1 MVLSLRKE
9 FGSDLGIRELWMATE
24 SQESQDIPDHR
35 NIRKRTRTPLDN
47 FNAEYFQWKQNE
59 GNNVKDF
66 LQVMNY

>member
-9 FGSDLGIRELWMATE
+9 FGSDLGIGELWMATE

-35 NIRKRTRTPLDN
+35 TIKKRIRTPLDN
-47 FNAEYFQWKQNE
+47 FNTEYFQWKQSK